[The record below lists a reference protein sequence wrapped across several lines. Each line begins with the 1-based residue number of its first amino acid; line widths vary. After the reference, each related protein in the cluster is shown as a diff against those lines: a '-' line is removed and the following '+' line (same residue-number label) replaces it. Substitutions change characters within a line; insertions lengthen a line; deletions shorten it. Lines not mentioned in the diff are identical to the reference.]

1 MKQKAK
7 RLLSVVLA
15 FLMVIGIMP
24 SGGLM
29 TVPVMAAAEKFEIN
43 MSQYNE
49 SEMEISDGYSNGEP
63 FGCMWRQGNV
73 KFTGNGTELS
83 ITEDSVSG
91 SSYQYAGAEYRT
103 RERYGYGYYEV
114 TMKPIKHSGVV
125 SSFFTYTG
133 PSDGTPW
140 DEIDIEFLGKDT
152 TKVQINYY
160 VNGTGNHE
168 RMLDLGFDASEAFHT
183 YGFDWQSDHITWY
196 VDGKD
201 VYTAYGDANGLPV
214 NPGKIMMNV
223 WPGTGVDGWLGAFD
237 GKTPL
242 TAEYKAASYSQTPP
256 GTEGPTVTPTPT
268 AAPTVTPTVTP
279 TPTGG
284 NPSFP
289 SNVTGKVTFFDLY
302 TDKEINPN
310 TSYGFED
317 WEYYDW
323 RDMYSSWED
332 WNDESKKTNTNPAS
346 KPAGTDR
353 SWTSIG
359 RAFSQNVN
367 PKIFEYWNK
376 WYSENWYEEKPRV
389 NPLYFGDFR
398 PFFRIDN
405 DENRTDEE
413 KSLGIFWTDPWYANN
428 NVYRTPYNSS
438 YTYDRK
444 SYMEGIHGGEG
455 WNFSWFLNRGVD
467 NPWSDEESAK
477 NAGAAVQGIVS
488 DCLDSDGNITERTSG
503 VPLPQFNKAFYD
515 GNSTI
520 GKMYEPM
527 EFPFVVRERNGA
539 NYYEFDSGV
548 GNSTYHD
555 TVRMN
560 ADGTALTYSN
570 KEEDVVYGIQGGGAR
585 TPGFFPFN
593 DPQDSLR
600 DDGSEEHKY
609 DGSGNKL
616 NYGFGMKLEVDFT
629 MDSDGMIK
637 TKSGERIPA
646 TFEFSGDDDVWIF
659 VDGKLALDMGGD
671 HGVATGRLNFADRTA
686 VVEQVKGI
694 KDYRD
699 GSGNIVEDANEAVKA
714 EQVFNHIG
722 EGGKDERDAACYNVG
737 VNQKTAKFDID
748 TTNPKAIHTLTIFY
762 EERGMYESNF
772 RASFNLNLPTKLMTT
787 NQVNV
792 DKVNQGLR
800 QAAKEVAQNDAFTFK
815 VADKDG
821 KSVGEKDYKIQ
832 NGEVKL
838 GEDGKMTIK
847 DGQSATFDAQFDR
860 GSELSLVQSGNDRY
874 DTSWTMTGSSKDNS
888 EVQIASS
895 AQESRDSLTVGD
907 SRVEGHE
914 NGAFKLENTDT
925 DESVPVTVRV
935 DYKQEPKTNS
945 FIIQKVLDE
954 AAASDEIFGFSVTF
968 SDIFGSISAEEAYD
982 IVYDIY
988 TAEGELVQENALASG
1003 GIVYLKAGQ
1012 YALIKDIPVGTKYK
1026 VVENEKVGY
1035 TVKNLVSEQG
1045 NGDIDIMTDQTTGTI
1060 TAAVANDGKSADKFI
1075 YTNGIKKI
1083 DDSFLVE
1090 VGKSNTLSVIPKE
1103 ETDGELTGDLKEIS
1117 DSWNASEASKKGLVF
1132 VVNGQPQL
1140 ATDGKPFTSIV
1151 ADGVTYEVEYDS
1163 QGTPVLRVTPKDQEV
1178 QGKDVITV
1186 QYQLVE
1192 LNDDGTVKYNDNELA
1207 KITPVIE
1214 TTSYFY
1220 KANGDIY
1227 VLDYGLDVNLANK
1240 TEDRSGIFENDQL
1253 VNQSLAGTTSTY
1265 WSTKAGKNAADSSAD
1280 KVLESGLIKNGSF
1293 DEGDASYE
1301 WFIDQNAAANS
1312 TVENQEAKYTIKN
1325 TGDQEWQVQ
1334 LKQEN
1339 INLERNQWYKLTLDA
1354 KSDLDRKL
1362 KFMIQR
1368 NGNQPGKDWTT
1379 YTVETVQLTSDYQ
1392 TFEVK
1397 FQMQEPTDS
1406 ESVFCIAMGAV
1417 DGEQIS
1423 TEHQIF
1429 IDNISLEKI
1438 SPSSNI
1444 EAANSAEPADY
1455 HAVAGE
1461 YGKIIPAEGPE
1472 AYTITDQ
1479 ANPKVTYTMSK
1490 FLEGGDEYAYGV
1502 MVKKADISEKQ
1513 TSNRFRLQVTSDV
1526 TMMPANVVYYEDN
1539 FNAGSTD
1546 DNSSPAIIY
1555 TGTYET
1561 EGTSLDLVQS
1571 NGQTEQYGHDGAYNT
1586 MDNQKDSG
1594 GSSTKL
1600 TADGYNTKA
1609 IFTFT
1614 GTGFDILARTT
1625 RKTAGIVYTIEK
1637 YDQAA
1642 DKYSFF
1648 RMGAVDT
1655 YYINGDLYQ
1664 LPVIHEEGMAH
1675 GTYRVTLG
1683 IKQTGSYL
1691 ITKDENGEVIKED
1704 DTRKYV
1710 VYLDGIRIYNP
1721 LGESG
1726 DQRYIADEQGVTVSE
1741 IPELIVGN
1749 GTVTEKGIIDETGI
1763 GIINSQVVEGA
1774 TAVIA
1779 SYSSDD
1785 CSLEALGNT
1794 QTEVATGDSS
1804 AGTESLVT
1812 YLNAGPNNEL
1822 YLDEAAAL
1830 AFVVKA
1836 TDNTNTLQIE
1846 AKLVDIQNSEGS
1858 KEGNGLDLR
1867 VLSNKNGVVE
1877 EKTIDTIKSSTAMY
1891 YKIPVEDCIS
1901 LDNGYYLIVIL
1912 GNSDVMG
1919 SANDTHVLSFSNL
1932 KYKNYTIGSP
1942 YNTSVYDTS
1951 AYLEADEEEPNMF
1964 VSVNLAA
1971 GLKKNTWQ
1979 SFDNHSVTLT
1989 NNVFG
1994 DAEPEFTMYYVNAKG
2009 DKVKLTVAARRVK
2022 DANSEYQLRFK
2033 TPNAKGNFPVEI
2045 HYVVD
2050 GEESADYIATTMKVV
2065 K

>member
-1 MKQKAK
+1 M
-7 RLLSVVLA
+7 
-15 FLMVIGIMP
+15 
-24 SGGLM
+24 
-29 TVPVMAAAEKFEIN
+29 
-43 MSQYNE
+43 
-49 SEMEISDGYSNGEP
+49 
-63 FGCMWRQGNV
+63 
-73 KFTGNGTELS
+73 
-83 ITEDSVSG
+83 
-91 SSYQYAGAEYRT
+91 
-103 RERYGYGYYEV
+103 
-114 TMKPIKHSGVV
+114 
-125 SSFFTYTG
+125 
-133 PSDGTPW
+133 
-140 DEIDIEFLGKDT
+140 
-152 TKVQINYY
+152 
-160 VNGTGNHE
+160 
-168 RMLDLGFDASEAFHT
+168 
-183 YGFDWQSDHITWY
+183 
-196 VDGKD
+196 
-201 VYTAYGDANGLPV
+201 
-214 NPGKIMMNV
+214 
-223 WPGTGVDGWLGAFD
+223 
-237 GKTPL
+237 
-242 TAEYKAASYSQTPP
+242 
-256 GTEGPTVTPTPT
+256 
-268 AAPTVTPTVTP
+268 
-279 TPTGG
+279 
-284 NPSFP
+284 
-289 SNVTGKVTFFDLY
+289 
-302 TDKEINPN
+302 
-310 TSYGFED
+310 
-317 WEYYDW
+317 
-323 RDMYSSWED
+323 
-332 WNDESKKTNTNPAS
+332 
-346 KPAGTDR
+346 
-353 SWTSIG
+353 
-359 RAFSQNVN
+359 
-367 PKIFEYWNK
+367 
-376 WYSENWYEEKPRV
+376 
-389 NPLYFGDFR
+389 
-398 PFFRIDN
+398 
-405 DENRTDEE
+405 
-413 KSLGIFWTDPWYANN
+413 
-428 NVYRTPYNSS
+428 
-438 YTYDRK
+438 
-444 SYMEGIHGGEG
+444 
-455 WNFSWFLNRGVD
+455 
-467 NPWSDEESAK
+467 
-477 NAGAAVQGIVS
+477 
-488 DCLDSDGNITERTSG
+488 
-503 VPLPQFNKAFYD
+503 
-515 GNSTI
+515 
-520 GKMYEPM
+520 
-527 EFPFVVRERNGA
+527 
-539 NYYEFDSGV
+539 
-548 GNSTYHD
+548 
-555 TVRMN
+555 
-560 ADGTALTYSN
+560 
-570 KEEDVVYGIQGGGAR
+570 
-585 TPGFFPFN
+585 
-593 DPQDSLR
+593 
-600 DDGSEEHKY
+600 
-609 DGSGNKL
+609 
-616 NYGFGMKLEVDFT
+616 
-629 MDSDGMIK
+629 
-637 TKSGERIPA
+637 
-646 TFEFSGDDDVWIF
+646 
-659 VDGKLALDMGGD
+659 
-671 HGVATGRLNFADRTA
+671 
-686 VVEQVKGI
+686 
-694 KDYRD
+694 
-699 GSGNIVEDANEAVKA
+699 
-714 EQVFNHIG
+714 
-722 EGGKDERDAACYNVG
+722 
-737 VNQKTAKFDID
+737 
-748 TTNPKAIHTLTIFY
+748 
-762 EERGMYESNF
+762 
-772 RASFNLNLPTKLMTT
+772 
-787 NQVNV
+787 
-792 DKVNQGLR
+792 
-800 QAAKEVAQNDAFTFK
+800 
-815 VADKDG
+815 
-821 KSVGEKDYKIQ
+821 
-832 NGEVKL
+832 
-838 GEDGKMTIK
+838 
-847 DGQSATFDAQFDR
+847 
-860 GSELSLVQSGNDRY
+860 
-874 DTSWTMTGSSKDNS
+874 
-888 EVQIASS
+888 
-895 AQESRDSLTVGD
+895 
-907 SRVEGHE
+907 
-914 NGAFKLENTDT
+914 
-925 DESVPVTVRV
+925 
-935 DYKQEPKTNS
+935 
-945 FIIQKVLDE
+945 
-954 AAASDEIFGFSVTF
+954 
-968 SDIFGSISAEEAYD
+968 
-982 IVYDIY
+982 
-988 TAEGELVQENALASG
+988 
-1003 GIVYLKAGQ
+1003 
-1012 YALIKDIPVGTKYK
+1012 
-1026 VVENEKVGY
+1026 
-1035 TVKNLVSEQG
+1035 
-1045 NGDIDIMTDQTTGTI
+1045 
-1060 TAAVANDGKSADKFI
+1060 
-1075 YTNGIKKI
+1075 
-1083 DDSFLVE
+1083 
-1090 VGKSNTLSVIPKE
+1090 IPKE

-1655 YYINGDLYQ
+1655 YYINGALYQ

-2009 DKVKLTVAARRVK
+2009 DKVKLTVAARRVQ